1 MIDPS
6 FLTNIRTVLLDVDG
20 TLLRGETPLPGASQ
34 FFEFLISQNIQYLV
48 ITNNSTKSPLDY
60 YKKLSVISSEI
71 TPDKITTSSTITV
84 QYLKENF
91 PLAVVFAI
99 GQSGIHEALSDGGFK
114 TIENASQPADV
125 VIVAGDYEL
134 TYEKIKNAILHI
146 QRGAFFIGT
155 NPDLLYPTEEGLVPE
170 CGTTIA
176 AIEAATGKRAVVI
189 GKPNKYMFDLVMKKL
204 EANRSNT
211 AIVGDRLST
220 DILGGINSR
229 IRTILVETG
238 VDNIKTISKQ
248 SIQPDL
254 IVPDL
259 INLTMLWE
267 NLLPIKP
274 GINDGD

>member
-1 MIDPS
+1 M
-6 FLTNIRTVLLDVDG
+6 
-20 TLLRGETPLPGASQ
+20 
-34 FFEFLISQNIQYLV
+34 
-48 ITNNSTKSPLDY
+48 DY
-60 YKKLSVISSEI
+60 YKKLSVINSEI

-91 PLAVVFAI
+91 PLAVVFTI
-99 GQSGIHEALSDGGFK
+99 GQSGIHEALMDGGFK
-114 TIENASQPADV
+114 TITNASQPADV
-125 VIVAGDYEL
+125 VIVAGDYGL
-134 TYEKIKNAILHI
+134 TYEKIKNAVLHI

-189 GKPNKYMFDLVMKKL
+189 GKPNRYMFDLVIKKL

-220 DILGGINSR
+220 DILGGINSG

-248 SIQPDL
+248 SIQPDVIIPNL
-254 IVPDL
+254 NDL
-259 INLTMLWE
+259 VMLWH
-267 NLLPIKP
+267 NAISNKP
-274 GINDGD
+274 GINDRK